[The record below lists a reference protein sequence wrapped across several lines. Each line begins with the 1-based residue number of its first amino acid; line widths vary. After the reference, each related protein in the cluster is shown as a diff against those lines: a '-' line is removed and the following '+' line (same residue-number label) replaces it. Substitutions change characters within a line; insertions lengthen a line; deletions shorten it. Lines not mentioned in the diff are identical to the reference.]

1 MRTIIYDFVAESVSI
16 DTVIIGRE
24 MKKLFVVLIFFVTIV
39 TDCYAKDSNSELH
52 SGFIYLSDLD
62 PSILINLKY
71 HTDDNFVGKH
81 IQGCTKRKAVVT
93 VEAAE
98 ALRNVQEDLVMH
110 GYSLVVYNAYHPKKT
125 YQQFESWLHE
135 EDSELIK
142 SEHYPNHSKAE
153 LIKVGYIQAKS
164 AHARGS
170 TVDVTIISLKDKLKH
185 PCKKRKRSYK
195 NQKDLVY
202 MDDGSV
208 DMGTS
213 YDLFDSLS
221 AYDNKSIPS
230 EARDNRTLL
239 RESMENHGFI
249 QHKKF
254 WWQFTLVR
262 EPYADSK
269 FDFDV

>member
-1 MRTIIYDFVAESVSI
+1 
-16 DTVIIGRE
+16 
-24 MKKLFVVLIFFVTIV
+24 MKKLFISLIFFLTI
-39 TDCYAKDSNSELH
+39 TANCYAGKSDAELR

-62 PSILINLKY
+62 PSIIINLKY
-71 HTDDNFVGKH
+71 HSDKNFVGKS
-81 IQGCTKRKAVVT
+81 IQGCSKNRAVIT

-110 GYSLVVYNAYHPKKT
+110 GYSLVVYDAYHPQKT
-125 YQQFESWLHE
+125 YQQFESWLSE
-135 EDSELIK
+135 KDSELMK
-142 SEHYPNHSKAE
+142 NEYYPNHSKAE
-153 LIKVGYIQAKS
+153 LIKAGYIQAKL
-164 AHARGS
+164 AHTRGS
-170 TVDVTIISLKDKLKH
+170 TVDVTIISLKDKLRH

-195 NQKDLVY
+195 NQSDLIY

-221 AYDNKSIPS
+221 SGGNESVPF
-230 EARDNRTLL
+230 EARDHRMLL
-239 RESMENHGFI
+239 KESMGNHGFI

-269 FDFDV
+269 FNFDV